1 MSSRL
6 RRLAVLSVHT
16 SPLDQPGTGDGG
28 GLNVY
33 VREVGRRLAASGIH
47 VDAFTRTTSPGAP
60 PVVEVDDLFAV
71 HHIDAGPR
79 APLPKEVLTN
89 HLCAFL
95 LGLEAHVE
103 RLGIDRRYDA
113 LHAHYWM
120 SGWVGLALRQRWDV
134 PLIQTFHTLA
144 AVKNRALVPGE
155 PPEPVLRVLAEQRL
169 VARADRIVV
178 PACGEAR
185 LLHRGFGASGG
196 RLAVVAPGVDPD
208 VFHPGES
215 PDPPEAPPGS
225 GPLLLFAGRLQPLK
239 APDVA
244 VRTLALVRRQ
254 VRDARLLVVGGTSG
268 NGAGRCGPDEL
279 RALAVGLGVADA
291 VRIAPA
297 RPQPEL
303 ALLYRAADV
312 VLVPS
317 RSESFGLVALEAQAC
332 GTPVVAAKVGGLEAV
347 VGGGGT
353 LVEGHHPSDHSAAVV
368 AYLTDP
374 ARRAHAAAQGIRAA
388 GHATWDHTVERLL
401 SVYADVAGVTAA
413 ARGAGA

>member
-1 MSSRL
+1 MSSRV

-33 VREVGRRLAASGIH
+33 VREVGRRLAASGIQ
-47 VDAFTRTTSPGAP
+47 VDVFTRATRLGARS
-60 PVVEVDDLFAV
+60 VVEVDDRFAV
-71 HHIDAGPR
+71 HHITAGPR
-79 APLPKEVLTN
+79 APVPKEALTN

-113 LHAHYWM
+113 VHAHYWM
-120 SGWVGLALRQRWDV
+120 SGWVGLRLRERWDV

-169 VARADRIVV
+169 AARADRIVV
-178 PACGEAR
+178 PVCGEAR
-185 LLHRGFGASGG
+185 LLHRGFGASGA
-196 RLAVVAPGVDPD
+196 RLAVVAPGVDAD
-208 VFHPGES
+208 VFHPGTA
-215 PDPPEAPPGS
+215 PDPPEAPPGG
-225 GPLLLFAGRLQPLK
+225 GPLLLFVGRLQPLK

-244 VRTLALVRRQ
+244 VRTLALVRQR
-254 VRDARLLVVGGTSG
+254 VPDARLLVVGGTSG
-268 NGAGRCGPDEL
+268 NGAGRSGPDQL
-279 RALAVGLGVADA
+279 RALAAELGVADA
-291 VRIAPA
+291 VRVAPA
-297 RPQPEL
+297 RPQAAL
-303 ALLYRAADV
+303 ARLYRAAEV

-353 LVEGHHPSDHSAAVV
+353 LVDGHDPSGHAAAVV

-374 ARRAHAAAQGIRAA
+374 ARRAHAAGQGIRTA
-388 GHATWDHTVERLL
+388 GRTTWAHTVERLL

-413 ARGAGA
+413 AGGAGA